1 MQALCHLC
9 CLNSETGAITAQF
22 HVMFDDWVV
31 TGTSMEN
38 ELPDLNLD
46 EWKQMFGES
55 AYQHLLDDD
64 ANDRNSWTQTLDL
77 WS

>member
-1 MQALCHLC
+1 
-9 CLNSETGAITAQF
+9 
-22 HVMFDDWVV
+22 MFDDWVV

-64 ANDRNSWTQTLDL
+64 ADDRNSWTQTLDL